1 MQVFLVRHAIAH
13 ERNRIR
19 WPNDALRPLTTAGIR
34 KFRKAAFGIVR
45 CLPKGTAL
53 LTSPYVRARET
64 AAILADAVGR
74 RKPIE
79 CSELASGESVGACF
93 APGVLPSITATGGTN
108 QVDVSWSAVPGAASY
123 RVYRARNGCGNNFDS
138 IGTTATPAFTD
149 PITVPGNYA
158 YKVEAV
164 DPDGFCVSAESNCS
178 VATPTVYHATP
189 TTAAYTDVCATG
201 GPGSGNGVVEPGES
215 VTMQV
220 TLQNDSNT
228 SLSSITGLLS
238 STTPGVTVTDPSAA
252 WRTVSPAS

>member
-93 APGVLPSITATGGTN
+93 ALLRKRKEETVALIGHEPNLSTFLATALGGERTRMKIDFKKGGVACLEFPRTI
-108 QVDVSWSAVPGAASY
+108 
-123 RVYRARNGCGNNFDS
+123 
-138 IGTTATPAFTD
+138 
-149 PITVPGNYA
+149 
-158 YKVEAV
+158 
-164 DPDGFCVSAESNCS
+164 
-178 VATPTVYHATP
+178 
-189 TTAAYTDVCATG
+189 
-201 GPGSGNGVVEPGES
+201 GSG
-215 VTMQV
+215 QA
-220 TLQNDSNT
+220 TLKLM
-228 SLSSITGLLS
+228 LSPRVLRALG
-238 STTPGVTVTDPSAA
+238 
-252 WRTVSPAS
+252 